1 MWLLR
6 GSSVWF
12 ALLPRLPVLRLSGA
26 RISAEPDKTLKK
38 DVENTVAA
46 GVYGTAAGI
55 EAAALIEK
63 AAENAL
69 QAAF

>member
-1 MWLLR
+1 M
-6 GSSVWF
+6 
-12 ALLPRLPVLRLSGA
+12 
-26 RISAEPDKTLKK
+26 DKTFKK